1 MLRGR
6 HRGLPVAIDRAV
18 MLPAEFKQDQN
29 DTQEENRSQHTPDGH
44 PFAHSETVNSR
55 TSRYT
60 ADIRQRPRRHSR
72 RINEDDLYVKREE
85 NGDGAKQGH
94 TAVDEHFGRMK
105 GP

>member
-18 MLPAEFKQDQN
+18 MLPAEFKQDRN
-29 DTQEENRSQHTPDGH
+29 DTQEETSQHIPDGP
-44 PFAHSETVNSR
+44 PFAHSETINSR
-55 TSRYT
+55 NSRYT
-60 ADIRQRPRRHSR
+60 ADIRQRPRRHSKR
-72 RINEDDLYVKREE
+72 VNEDDAYREE
-85 NGDGAKQGH
+85 NGDGAKQGN

>member
-18 MLPAEFKQDQN
+18 MLPAEFKQDRN
-29 DTQEENRSQHTPDGH
+29 DTQEETSHHMSDGH

-55 TSRYT
+55 NSRYT
-60 ADIRQRPRRHSR
+60 ADIRQRPRRHSKR
-72 RINEDDLYVKREE
+72 TNEDDVYANREA
-85 NGDGAKQGH
+85 NGDGAKQGN
-94 TAVDEHFGRMK
+94 TAVDENFGRMK